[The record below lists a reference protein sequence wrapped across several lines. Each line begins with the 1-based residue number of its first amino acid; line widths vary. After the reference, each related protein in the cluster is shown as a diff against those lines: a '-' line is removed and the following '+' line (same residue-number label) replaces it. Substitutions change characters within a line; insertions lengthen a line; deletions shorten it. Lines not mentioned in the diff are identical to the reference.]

1 MPEPGGHCI
10 GDLGLGH
17 QLRQLKGWP
26 DLWLAPDKATLLER
40 SAAMAAA
47 QPPPP
52 AAPDQT
58 LALSDALLLRVL
70 ACLPEPTLTGA
81 ASLVCRRWMRL
92 AGRLRRRLAVR
103 DWAFVA
109 HRLPYRFPDLA
120 DLDLFPASIAAP
132 TALPHASSPLLTCA
146 ELSLT
151 LDTSADPPLGAC
163 RFLDDDVLDR
173 GLAAVAASFSNLRR
187 LSATAAA
194 ESGGL
199 MAIAG
204 GCPTLQELELH
215 RCTDLALR
223 PVSAFAHLQILRIVA
238 SSPALYGA
246 GEGGGVTDIGL
257 TILAH
262 GCKRLVKLE
271 LQGCEGSYD
280 GIAAVGRCCAMLEEL
295 TITDHRMDGGWLA
308 ALAFCGNLK
317 TLRLQGCSRI
327 DDDPG
332 PAEHLGSCLTLESLQ
347 LQRCQL
353 RDRRALHALF
363 LVCEGAREIQIQNC
377 WGLEDDMFVLAGLCR
392 RVKFLSLEGCS
403 LLTTRG
409 LEAVITSWSDLQSL
423 DVVTCNK
430 IKDEEISPA
439 LSELFSNLKELKW
452 RPDNKSLLAASLVGT
467 GMGKKGRVFFKR
479 ILPAHQRIKGKV
491 LNYSTVVAA

>member
-1 MPEPGGHCI
+1 MTP
-10 GDLGLGH
+10 
-17 QLRQLKGWP
+17 
-26 DLWLAPDKATLLER
+26 A
-40 SAAMAAA
+40 
-47 QPPPP
+47 PPPS
-52 AAPDQT
+52 APDQT

-70 ACLPEPTLTGA
+70 ACLPEPHLTGA

-109 HRLPYRFPDLA
+109 HHLQYRFPDLA

-132 TALPHASSPLLTCA
+132 TALLHSSPLLTCGD
-146 ELSLT
+146 LSLT

-173 GLAAVAASFSNLRR
+173 GLAAVAASFSSLRC

-223 PVSAFAHLQILRIVA
+223 PVSAFAHLQILHIVA
-238 SSPALYGA
+238 ASPTLYGT
-246 GEGGGVTDIGL
+246 GEGGGGVTDIGL

-295 TITDHRMDGGWLA
+295 TIADHRMDGGWLA

-327 DDDPG
+327 DDDPW
-332 PAEHLGSCLTLESLQ
+332 PAEHLGACLTLESLQ
-347 LQRCQL
+347 LQQCHL
-353 RDRRALHALF
+353 RSPCPLF
-363 LVCEGAREIQIQNC
+363 
-377 WGLEDDMFVLAGLCR
+377 GL
-392 RVKFLSLEGCS
+392 
-403 LLTTRG
+403 
-409 LEAVITSWSDLQSL
+409 
-423 DVVTCNK
+423 
-430 IKDEEISPA
+430 
-439 LSELFSNLKELKW
+439 
-452 RPDNKSLLAASLVGT
+452 
-467 GMGKKGRVFFKR
+467 
-479 ILPAHQRIKGKV
+479 
-491 LNYSTVVAA
+491 

>member
-1 MPEPGGHCI
+1 MPEAGGHGI
-10 GDLGLGH
+10 GDLGLGKR
-17 QLRQLKGWP
+17 QLLKGWP
-26 DLWLAPDKATLLER
+26 DLWLSGDTPGHRAA
-40 SAAMAAA
+40 AAMAAA
-47 QPPPP
+47 PPPP
-52 AAPDQT
+52 EPDQT
-58 LALSDALLLRVL
+58 LALPDALLLRVL
-70 ACLPEPTLTGA
+70 ACLPEPHLTGA
-81 ASLVCRRWMRL
+81 ASLVCRRWTRL

-109 HRLPYRFPDLA
+109 HRLPYRFPELA

-132 TALPHASSPLLTCA
+132 TGGAAHAASPLLTCA
-146 ELSLT
+146 AVSLT

-163 RFLDDDVLDR
+163 RFLDDVALDR
-173 GLAAVAASFSNLRR
+173 GLAAVAASFPNLRR

-204 GCPTLQELELH
+204 GCSTLQELELH

-238 SSPALYGA
+238 ASPALYGT

-271 LQGCEGSYD
+271 LLGCEGSYD

-295 TITDHRMDGGWLA
+295 TIADHRMDGGWLA

-332 PAEHLGSCLTLESLQ
+332 PSEHLGACLTLESLQ
-347 LQRCQL
+347 LHRCQL
-353 RDRRALHALF
+353 HDRRALHALF
-363 LVCEGAREIQIQNC
+363 LVCEGAREIQVQNC
-377 WGLEDDMFVLAGLCR
+377 WGLEDDVFALVGLCR
-392 RVKFLSLEGCS
+392 RVKFLSLEKCS

-409 LEAVITSWSDLQSL
+409 LESVITSWSDLQSL
-423 DVVTCNK
+423 EVVSCNK
-430 IKDEEISPA
+430 IKDEEITPA

-452 RPDNKSLLAASLVGT
+452 RPDNKSLLSANLAGT
-467 GMGKKGRVFFKR
+467 GMGKKGRQ

-491 LNYSTVVAA
+491 LNYSAGVAA